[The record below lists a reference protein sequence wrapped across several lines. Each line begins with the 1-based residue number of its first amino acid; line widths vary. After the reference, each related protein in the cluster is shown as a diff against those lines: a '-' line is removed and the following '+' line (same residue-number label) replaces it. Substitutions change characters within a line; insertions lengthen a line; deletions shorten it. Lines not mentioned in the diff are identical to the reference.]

1 MSWEEVPQ
9 HRSNSL
15 NAPVSASLKPVQGGH
30 TRLRVTIDATVQA
43 TLMWADGRPLVL
55 QVGRDGNQGRA
66 RIVPRVGG
74 RPLRVMPRSSF
85 RMVTLVPPDDLL
97 RWEALQMEVETWQV
111 VPSGPGAAA
120 ALEIV
125 LPWDLS
131 GDPAASEAEA
141 EAA

>member
-15 NAPVSASLKPVQGGH
+15 NAPVSASLKPVVGGH
-30 TRLRVTIDATVQA
+30 TRLTVTIDATVQA
-43 TLMWADGRPLVL
+43 KLMWADGQPLVL
-55 QVGRDGNQGRA
+55 QVGRDGNQGRV
-66 RIVPRVGG
+66 RIVPRGGG
-74 RPLRVMPRSSF
+74 RPLRVVPRSTF
-85 RMVTLVPPDDLL
+85 RMVALVPPDDLL
-97 RWEALQMEVETWQV
+97 RWEAQQMEVETWQV

-131 GDPAASEAEA
+131 GDPTASEAEA